1 VQWESRKE
9 RWKNVGFVLSQ
20 YFSTFTPC
28 LILIVNAGKE
38 GTRRKGI
45 KVEKYAVGEQKK
57 EINSS
62 DEKIH
67 PLGLLRLWFNAKM

>member
-9 RWKNVGFVLSQ
+9 GGRMLDSFLV
-20 YFSTFTPC
+20 STFTPC